1 MLHLD
6 SNQGRMSMHQSQPNF
21 NRAYGGMPKNP
32 NQASVGRRLDDD
44 ANRFAGLRLE
54 DLQGDMASLCRDQH
68 GCRFLQRKLEE
79 GNPDYRD
86 MIFSEIYPHFA
97 ELMTDSFGNY
107 LAQRLLQFS
116 TDEQKSIL
124 IDSIHNDLVNI
135 SLNMSVLP
143 SLLWQMQH

>member
-1 MLHLD
+1 
-6 SNQGRMSMHQSQPNF
+6 
-21 NRAYGGMPKNP
+21 MPKNA
-32 NQASVGRRLDDD
+32 NQASVGRRMDDD
-44 ANRFAGLRLE
+44 VNRFAGLRLE

-107 LAQRLLQFS
+107 LAQRLLEFS
-116 TDEQKSIL
+116 TDEQKNIL

-135 SLNMSVLP
+135 SLNMSVI
-143 SLLWQMQH
+143 